1 MPTAESSSPHHAAVA
16 VNRRKDM
23 KFRALLLTAALAAC
37 APVTWSA
44 TPEIR
49 QEQVQFDKGRTGAS
63 AKGSLR
69 GRQAVDYRLAAR
81 AGQIMDV
88 ALTTNRST
96 AYFNVLPP
104 GPGGKA
110 IFVGS
115 NNGDRYS
122 GAVAADGEYTIRVYQ
137 LGDAAARD
145 LVTTYRLDIDLSDR
159 PVSAAGG
166 SAPPAKYDESGRLP
180 CSEGR
185 DSLDRSCEF
194 RVVRNASA
202 QSAQVWISFGQAGR
216 TRLLHYA
223 GRRFTTDDGA
233 GITARRDGDAW
244 RVGVGSREFYKIPDA
259 LLNGS

>member
-1 MPTAESSSPHHAAVA
+1 
-16 VNRRKDM
+16 M
-23 KFRALLLTAALAAC
+23 KFHALFLAAALAAFS
-37 APVTWSA
+37 PVTWPA

-49 QEQVQFDKGRTGAS
+49 QEQLQFDKGKTGAT

-88 ALTTNRST
+88 ALTANRSK
-96 AYFNVLPP
+96 AYFNVLAP
-104 GPGGKA
+104 GSDGKA
-110 IFVGS
+110 IFVGA
-115 NNGDRYS
+115 NAGDRYS
-122 GAVAADGEYTIRVYQ
+122 GAVPADGEYTIRVYQ
-137 LGDAAARD
+137 QGDAAARD
-145 LVTTYRLDIDLSDR
+145 LATTYRLDIDLSDR

-194 RVVRNASA
+194 RVVRNATS

-233 GITARRDGDAW
+233 SIAARRDGDAW
-244 RVGVGSREFYKIPDA
+244 WISVGAREFYKVPDA
-259 LLNGS
+259 LLIGG